1 MGEWRRWPVTTP
13 APLGPGVPQCH
24 TDTSFPSAAR
34 VPSILNQSEK
44 ERRGR
49 GGPSYPTRG
58 DRQARGV
65 GEGGGGRWKEGGV
78 GALVREIGSR
88 DKKPITI
95 SV

>member
-49 GGPSYPTRG
+49 GCPSYPIG
-58 DRQARGV
+58 RQTGK
-65 GEGGGGRWKEGGV
+65 GSGGGWGSEG
-78 GALVREIGSR
+78 E
-88 DKKPITI
+88 
-95 SV
+95 